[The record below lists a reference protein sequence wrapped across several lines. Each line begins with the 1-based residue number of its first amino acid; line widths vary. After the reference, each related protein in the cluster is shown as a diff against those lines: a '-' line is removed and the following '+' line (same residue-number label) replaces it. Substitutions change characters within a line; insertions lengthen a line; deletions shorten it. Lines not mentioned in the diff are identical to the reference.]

1 MAEYAQRINISG
13 EFKIV
18 GKAFKPES
26 KAAKDGKETVYPNR
40 FELYVLYCDS
50 VKDGLYKDKP
60 FVGTAKVTLEDFVS
74 VKSEKTVCGRGS
86 VYGDT
91 FTVTELDGMT
101 IVTEK
106 KNPDELLAELM
117 REAGLSDKAKAEK
130 TVKEQK

>member
-26 KAAKDGKETVYPNR
+26 KSAKDSTVYPNR
-40 FELYVLYCDS
+40 FELYVLYCDA

-60 FVGTAKVTLEDFVS
+60 FVGTAKVTLQDFVS
-74 VKSEKTVCGRGS
+74 VTGEKTVCGRGS

-101 IVTEK
+101 VVTEK
-106 KNPDELLAELM
+106 KNPDELLAELLK
-117 REAGLSDKAKAEK
+117 EAGLENKTTAIK